1 MTEEKKEEQ
10 KSDYINI
17 TEDGGIK
24 KKILKEGSGAL
35 PEQGNEVHVN
45 YIGRN
50 KDNKIFDQTKDKPF
64 TFKIGSGQV
73 IKGWDMG
80 VKTMKLGEKA
90 EFILSPDYAYGAQ
103 KVSDLIP
110 ENSTLTFEIELL
122 KIVVPRKEVSD
133 MTYEEK
139 LAEGKKLKAEGVE
152 KFKAKD
158 FVAARDLFTRTTYYL
173 ETMDKTKEAEA
184 EGVNLY
190 VTTLSNLCN
199 CCDKQKEYHAVVNFA
214 TKGLKIKELPKL
226 YYFRAIANANNDDF
240 SSAKSDLESLK
251 KLLGEKGETDEGV
264 KYVKELIQKKEKEMR
279 SQRKKFGRGIFSQNL
294 YEDKALPVNPVAPP
308 KEQNKENPVC
318 FLDIKIGDNEPK
330 RVEIELF
337 KDKVPKT
344 CENFRCLCTGEKGE
358 KLHYKGSIFHR
369 VIKNFMIQGGDFEKG
384 NGTGGSS
391 IYGKKFEDENF
402 FYAHSREGL
411 LCMANSGKDTN
422 GSQFFITLKDTPWL
436 DKKHV
441 VFGQVIK
448 GMEVVKEVEALET
461 DSQDKP
467 KTNVVI
473 ENCGEIKD
481 GKEISPS
488 AAGPKEEKPTE
499 EAKEEKKEEAKE
511 EKKEEAKEEKKEE
524 AKEEKK
530 EEPKEEK
537 KEEAKEEKKEEAKE
551 EKKEEAKEEKKE
563 EPKEEK
569 KEEPKEEK
577 KEEVKEEKKEEE
589 KKE

>member
-10 KSDYINI
+10 KSEYVNI

-24 KKILKEGSGAL
+24 KKILKEGKGQQAA
-35 PEQGNEVHVN
+35 EGNEVHVN

-64 TFKIGSGQV
+64 TFKIGGGQV
-73 IKGWDMG
+73 IKGWDLG
-80 VKTMKLGEKA
+80 VKTMKVGEKA
-90 EFILSPDYAYGAQ
+90 EFILSPEYAYGSQ

-122 KIVVPRKEVSD
+122 KVVIPKKEVSD
-133 MTYEEK
+133 MTYKEK
-139 LAEGKKLKAEGVE
+139 LEEGKKLKGEGVE
-152 KFKAKD
+152 KFKAGD
-158 FVAARDLFTRTTYYL
+158 IAAARDLFTRAVAYL
-173 ETMDKTKEAEA
+173 ETMDKNKEEEA
-184 EGVNLY
+184 EGVALY
-190 VTTLSNLCN
+190 ATTLSNLCN
-199 CCDKQKEYHAVVNFA
+199 CCNKQKEYHAVVNFA

-226 YYFRAIANANNDDF
+226 YYFRSIANANNDEFDD
-240 SSAKSDLESLK
+240 AKKDLESLI
-251 KLLGEKGETDEGV
+251 KLLGEKEGETDEGV
-264 KYVKELIQKKEKEMR
+264 KYVKQLIEKRKKEIS
-279 SQRKKFGRGIFSQNL
+279 SQRKKFSKGLFTQNL
-294 YEDKALPVNPVAPP
+294 YDDKDMPSKPVEPP
-308 KEQNKENPVC
+308 KEPNKENPIV
-318 FLDIKIGDNEPK
+318 FLDIKIGEKEAK

-344 CENFRCLCTGEKGE
+344 CENFRCLCTGEAGE
-358 KLHYKGSIFHR
+358 KMHYKGSIFHR
-369 VIKNFMIQGGDFEKG
+369 VIKNFMIQGGDFENA

-411 LCMANSGKDTN
+411 LSMANSGKDTN

-448 GMEVVKEVEALET
+448 GMDIVKEVEALET
-461 DSQDKP
+461 DGQDKP
-467 KTNVVI
+467 KTTVVI

-481 GKEISPS
+481 GKEITPDT
-488 AAGPKEEKPTE
+488 PKEK
-499 EAKEEKKEEAKE
+499 KEEKKEES
-511 EKKEEAKEEKKEE
+511 
-524 AKEEKK
+524 
-530 EEPKEEK
+530 
-537 KEEAKEEKKEEAKE
+537 
-551 EKKEEAKEEKKE
+551 KEEKKE

-577 KEEVKEEKKEEE
+577 KEEPKEEKKEEPKEE
-589 KKE
+589 KKEEPKEEKKDEPKEEKKEEPKEEIKKKIKDIFTPKC